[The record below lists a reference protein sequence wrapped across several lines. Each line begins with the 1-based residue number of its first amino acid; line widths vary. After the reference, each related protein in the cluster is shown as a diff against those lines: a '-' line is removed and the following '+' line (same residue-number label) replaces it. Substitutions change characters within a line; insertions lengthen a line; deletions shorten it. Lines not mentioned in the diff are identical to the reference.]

1 MMWNP
6 SQMGWLW
13 PVLTV
18 LFLSLLGVGVVLFA
32 RWFSNNTDRD
42 SRVRHQGAALDTA
55 GERFARGEITAEAFE
70 SMKRSPGS

>member
-6 SQMGWLW
+6 YQMGWLW

-18 LFLSLLGVGVVLFA
+18 LFLFLLGVGVVLFA
-32 RWFSNNTDRD
+32 RWFSNNADRD

-55 GERFARGEITAEAFE
+55 GERFARGEITAEEFE
-70 SMKRSPGS
+70 SMKRSLGS